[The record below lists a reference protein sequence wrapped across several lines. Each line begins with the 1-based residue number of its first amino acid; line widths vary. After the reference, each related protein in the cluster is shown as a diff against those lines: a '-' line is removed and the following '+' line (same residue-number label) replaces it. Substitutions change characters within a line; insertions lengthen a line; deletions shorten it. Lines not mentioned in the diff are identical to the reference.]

1 MTTLEQYAEAAEYFT
16 EQAAALNR
24 HLRLYQ
30 TTNAAYSEATTRID
44 LQYTELA
51 AATFRSLASGETVLC
66 DAEPV
71 AYWCRKHTDG
81 PWYLSANPMPQSDQ
95 FVACGSEELPLYA
108 AATQGEP

>member
-1 MTTLEQYAEAAEYFT
+1 MTTLEQYAEAAEWC
-16 EQAAALNR
+16 EDMEAGVRMRAVINNDAQAV
-24 HLRLYQ
+24 
-30 TTNAAYSEATTRID
+30 SELMSAR
-44 LQYTELA
+44 LA
-51 AATFRSLASGETVLC
+51 ATILRSLASGEKVLC